1 VTTPSLIL
9 LPNGQQQFFDN
20 NGLVLAG
27 GTVTTYLPGTNT
39 LAQTWLDPA
48 GAAPN
53 ANPLTLDASGRCI
66 MWGSGLYRQVVKD
79 ATGAVLWDTET
90 GEIPLL
96 TQLQN
101 GTIDACFLYD
111 RDVVFRFDNAGLP
124 IAPGV
129 LGDLYT
135 TFDGTITG
143 WVLQADQNGALE
155 VDLWLQQYADDS
167 PPTNANSIVAAAFPV
182 ILAGNESASGGD
194 QSPTGANPLTG
205 WNTALAA
212 KTWWRVNCNSATT
225 ITRFTLTLRVSTLA
239 QVQFSP

>member
-1 VTTPSLIL
+1 MTTPALLI

-20 NGLVLAG
+20 NGSVLAG
-27 GTVTTYLPGTNT
+27 GTVETFLPGTNT
-39 LAQTWLDPA
+39 LATTWQDS
-48 GAAPN
+48 GEAAANP
-53 ANPLTLDASGRCI
+53 NPLTLDAAGRCT
-66 MWGSGLYRQVVKD
+66 MWGNGLYRQVVKD
-79 ATGAVLWDTET
+79 ASGAVIWDTVT
-90 GEIPLL
+90 GSIPLI
-96 TQLQN
+96 TQLSN
-101 GTIDACFLYD
+101 GSIDACFLYD

-155 VDLWLQQYADDS
+155 IDLWLQQYADDS
-167 PPTNANSIVAAAFPV
+167 PPTVANSIVAAAPPAIV
-182 ILAGNESASGGD
+182 AGNESASGGD

-205 WNTALAA
+205 WTTALTA
-212 KTWWRVNCNSATT
+212 KSWWRVNCNSAAT